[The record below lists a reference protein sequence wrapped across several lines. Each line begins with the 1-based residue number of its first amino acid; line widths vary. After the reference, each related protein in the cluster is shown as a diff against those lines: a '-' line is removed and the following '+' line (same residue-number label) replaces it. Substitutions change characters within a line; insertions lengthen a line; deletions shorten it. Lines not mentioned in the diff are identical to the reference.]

1 VAFKHLLHNCRAV
14 RLGGFRLWRFHF
26 GGGIYTVGPM
36 STLRFVQYLEASG
49 KLAPIVKASAP
60 EGRAPLLPM
69 AEMFRALVPL
79 MVNEPMV
86 RRHLEEATVAQIMAV
101 LNAWQEVNDIDYM
114 LRSVKPSAD
123 AKGQGFDR
131 FTVNLAMAMHVPI
144 HEVHKILDMPYQEV
158 LAIVDAMRAE
168 QLDLPAGAEPLDED
182 HRKEL
187 GELANKAGLEV
198 N

>member
-14 RLGGFRLWRFHF
+14 RLGGFHFWRFHF
-26 GGGIYTVGPM
+26 GGGVYTVVPM

-49 KLAPIVKASAP
+49 KLAPIVKAGTP
-60 EGRAPLLPM
+60 EGGAPFLPM

-79 MVNEPMV
+79 MVNEPLV
-86 RRHLEEATVAQIMAV
+86 RRHLEEATVAEIVAV
-101 LNAWQEVNDIDYM
+101 LDAWQEVNDIDYM

-144 HEVHKILDMPYQEV
+144 HEVHKILEMPYQEV

-168 QLDLPAGAEPLDED
+168 EFDLPPGAEPLSEEE
-182 HRKEL
+182 REK
-187 GELANKAGLEV
+187 LADLASRAGFQV